1 MKLRSLL
8 LTAACAVAVTA
19 GFTSCSS
26 DDDDWDPMKEGS
38 KIKMVETRAFVLNE
52 GAQSHNNAGITYFD
66 WKQDTTFTK
75 DFFYTQN
82 GRNLGD
88 VGQDIIVG
96 EDDYLYVVVSGS
108 SYIAKLNSV
117 GVEKARVAFDEK
129 IGEPRYAVEKDGY
142 LYVTSYGGYVVKVK
156 TSDMKIAGSVVVGAN
171 PEYIIEKD
179 GFVYCTCSGWGKDKR
194 VAYIDTKNFSKANFY
209 EVMDNPDRIIKA
221 NNRVFVQG
229 YGAAYDYPW
238 GELNLSTG
246 KFTPIGNASSWT
258 EYDDVIYLVNSVT
271 DWSTYTT
278 TNYFFTYNAKTSKLS
293 EWKLSGAPAALAST
307 SVYGMSTNKKTGDI
321 YIMTTDFVNNGKV
334 YHVKKDGTFVK
345 SFDSTGVNPRKIVFL
360 D

>member
-1 MKLRSLL
+1 
-8 LTAACAVAVTA
+8 
-19 GFTSCSS
+19 
-26 DDDDWDPMKEGS
+26 
-38 KIKMVETRAFVLNE
+38 
-52 GAQSHNNAGITYFD
+52 
-66 WKQDTTFTK
+66 
-75 DFFYTQN
+75 
-82 GRNLGD
+82 
-88 VGQDIIVG
+88 
-96 EDDYLYVVVSGS
+96 
-108 SYIAKLNSV
+108 
-117 GVEKARVAFDEK
+117 
-129 IGEPRYAVEKDGY
+129 
-142 LYVTSYGGYVVKVK
+142 
-156 TSDMKIAGSVVVGAN
+156 
-171 PEYIIEKD
+171 
-179 GFVYCTCSGWGKDKR
+179 
-194 VAYIDTKNFSKANFY
+194 
-209 EVMDNPDRIIKA
+209 MDNPDHIIKA
-221 NNRVFVQG
+221 NDRVFVQG
-229 YGAAYDYPW
+229 YGAGWDYPW

>member
-1 MKLRSLL
+1 
-8 LTAACAVAVTA
+8 
-19 GFTSCSS
+19 
-26 DDDDWDPMKEGS
+26 
-38 KIKMVETRAFVLNE
+38 
-52 GAQSHNNAGITYFD
+52 
-66 WKQDTTFTK
+66 
-75 DFFYTQN
+75 
-82 GRNLGD
+82 
-88 VGQDIIVG
+88 
-96 EDDYLYVVVSGS
+96 
-108 SYIAKLNSV
+108 
-117 GVEKARVAFDEK
+117 
-129 IGEPRYAVEKDGY
+129 
-142 LYVTSYGGYVVKVK
+142 
-156 TSDMKIAGSVVVGAN
+156 
-171 PEYIIEKD
+171 
-179 GFVYCTCSGWGKDKR
+179 
-194 VAYIDTKNFSKANFY
+194 
-209 EVMDNPDRIIKA
+209 MDNPDHIIKA
-221 NNRVFVQG
+221 NDRVFVQG